1 MLHSITYASI
11 IKLSIFD
18 QIDIN
23 FNTLSKKVKQIRK
36 IKELD
41 KFRWLIFMPQSNYS
55 NGS

>member
-1 MLHSITYASI
+1 MHRCQMLHSITYASI

-41 KFRWLIFMPQSNYS
+41 KFR
-55 NGS
+55 

>member
-1 MLHSITYASI
+1 MLLSITYASI

-18 QIDIN
+18 QIDFN

-41 KFRWLIFMPQSNYS
+41 KFR
-55 NGS
+55 

>member
-18 QIDIN
+18 QTDIN
-23 FNTLSKKVKQIRK
+23 LNTLSKKVKQIRK

-41 KFRWLIFMPQSNYS
+41 KFR
-55 NGS
+55 